1 MENGLPTQR
10 EIKNEMH
17 SSYIIP
23 MCGFIH
29 VFSFVHEHFFIQNTQ
44 DKKACACLLLSHVQ
58 LPAIPWTVAHQG
70 PLSVGFPRQEY
81 WSGLPF
87 LPPEF
92 RHLIS
97 NHKFDPWW
105 WELRKEGIKS
115 SWKVIEDLSGEEISK
130 LKPERQKWVGHK
142 EMKRKVFYLF
152 FFFHSDYVLSLFIS

>member
-23 MCGFIH
+23 MHGFIH

-70 PLSVGFPRQEY
+70 PLSLGFPRQEY

-87 LPPEF
+87 LPLGDLP
-92 RHLIS
+92 
-97 NHKFDPWW
+97 NP
-105 WELRKEGIKS
+105 GIKPAS
-115 SWKVIEDLSGEEISK
+115 SVLHCKQILYLMSHYIYKHQMMIYLIK
-130 LKPERQKWVGHK
+130 L
-142 EMKRKVFYLF
+142 F
-152 FFFHSDYVLSLFIS
+152 

>member
-23 MCGFIH
+23 VHGFIH

-44 DKKACACLLLSHVQ
+44 DKKACACLLLSHIQ

-70 PLSVGFPRQEY
+70 PLSLGFPRQEY

-87 LPPEF
+87 LPLGDLP
-92 RHLIS
+92 
-97 NHKFDPWW
+97 NP
-105 WELRKEGIKS
+105 GIKPAS
-115 SWKVIEDLSGEEISK
+115 SVLHCKQILYLMSHYIYKHQPPIYLIK
-130 LKPERQKWVGHK
+130 L
-142 EMKRKVFYLF
+142 F
-152 FFFHSDYVLSLFIS
+152 